1 MLRVV
6 IDRFRTMFRLIFIG
20 VLVMLRLTLTACPNA
35 DDVQIK
41 AVSVDPSTNYIVI
54 SWTSNLS
61 PYAYGYEFFETPGV
75 GPADAVFDAG
85 QTSFVLQREADTNLQ
100 IRIRAINRCS
110 DGTIMP
116 GRISENRRVFACQI
130 EQRHCEREIRISWGD
145 ASNSI
150 RDIAHFEIWAS
161 IDDGVFFLAGTADA
175 SLSSTTIGAFGHLQH
190 YRIFVR
196 AVSADPTIYANSIA
210 DTLTLVVAPEPE
222 FAYLKTVSVI
232 NHNTVEVRTSVDV
245 DIIWDSLFFFA
256 NNTFVGAKSYTDFA
270 ENNRLL
276 LPRIVGASYHF
287 QVSDTCG
294 EIVLHSNLARP
305 ILLEHD
311 LQETVVFLHFSEYY
325 GWTDFGVDR
334 NNIQYDIFEIRERD
348 TIFIESVF
356 GANQPS
362 PQVFSEVDFSQIMTL
377 RYFVV
382 AHATSPVYGVMSSQS
397 NVITVLERDGI
408 PIHFPT
414 GFVPGGYTPTYF
426 PIFVPMPNDVM
437 RFSIFNTFGQVV
449 FTTTDPYHI
458 GWDGRFNNVDVQP
471 GIFMFRFEL
480 TRNTVT
486 TQHRGTITVIR

>member
-1 MLRVV
+1 ME
-6 IDRFRTMFRLIFIG
+6 IDAL
-20 VLVMLRLTLTACPNA
+20 
-35 DDVQIK
+35 
-41 AVSVDPSTNYIVI
+41 SVDPNTNRVVI
-54 SWTSNLS
+54 SWTPLHENVF
-61 PYAYGYEFFETPGV
+61 GYIVYRGDGAEHTDTIWDPTRGFDTLILANVNDEFRLRAFNQCGDVIENG
-75 GPADAVFDAG
+75 GRSGF
-85 QTSFVLQREADTNLQ
+85 R
-100 IRIRAINRCS
+100 RI
-110 DGTIMP
+110 
-116 GRISENRRVFACQI
+116 FACQI
-130 EQRHCEREIRISWGD
+130 EQQHCEREIRVFWGD
-145 ASNSI
+145 ATQSI

-161 IDDGVFFLAGTADA
+161 IDGGVFFLANAVDA
-175 SLSSTTIGAFGHLQH
+175 SLRSATIGASGHLKH

-196 AVSADPTIYANSIA
+196 AVSSNPTIYANSIA

-294 EIVLHSNLARP
+294 EIVLHSNLTRP

-311 LQETVVFLHFSEYY
+311 LLETVVFLRFSEYY
-325 GWTDFGVDR
+325 GWADFGINANDIR
-334 NNIQYDIFEIRERD
+334 YDIFEIRERD
-348 TIFIESVF
+348 TTFIESVF
-356 GANQPS
+356 GANLPA
-362 PQVFSEVDFSQIMTL
+362 PQIFSEVDFSQIMTL

-382 AHATSPVYGVMSSQS
+382 AHAISPVSGAMSSQS
-397 NVITVLERDGI
+397 NVVTVLERDGI

-426 PIFVPMPNDVM
+426 PIFVPMPNDEM

-449 FTTTDPYHI
+449 FTTTDPYHT
-458 GWDGRFNNVDVQP
+458 GWDGRFNNADVQP
-471 GIFMFRFEL
+471 GVFMFRFEL
-480 TRNTVT
+480 TRNNVT
-486 TQHRGTITVIR
+486 TQHRGMITVVR